1 MGTHHV
7 SRVSGFV
14 LQIPNYRMTLNLFEN
29 GQLNRAAAAEAL
41 QEFLQE
47 TVRTCKLELKI
58 SVSALAEG
66 APADAGG
73 AEVFADLSGRDREL
87 LLERGAELLHAIEHL
102 ALRALRLEPP
112 WQDKLMLDS
121 GGYRAMRIE
130 ELKMT
135 ARVAAERVQSSRQ
148 PFKLNPMSARE
159 RRIVHLALQEFPG
172 VRTESIG
179 MGEQRQV
186 VIHPAELRSTR

>member
-1 MGTHHV
+1 
-7 SRVSGFV
+7 
-14 LQIPNYRMTLNLFEN
+14 MTVNIFDN
-29 GQLNRAAAAEAL
+29 GQLNRSATADAL
-41 QEFLQE
+41 QKFLQE
-47 TVRTCKLELKI
+47 IVAAARLDLKV
-58 SVSALAEG
+58 SVTALPEG
-66 APADAGG
+66 ASADTGG

-87 LLERGAELLHAIEHL
+87 LLERGAELLHAVEHL

-112 WQDKLMLDS
+112 WQDKLLLDS
-121 GGYRAMRIE
+121 GGYRALRIE

-135 ARVAAERVQSSRQ
+135 ARVAAERVQGSRQ

-172 VRTESIG
+172 VRTESVG

-186 VIHPAELRSTR
+186 VIHPADAKTKQ

>member
-1 MGTHHV
+1 
-7 SRVSGFV
+7 
-14 LQIPNYRMTLNLFEN
+14 MTVNIFEN
-29 GQLNRAAAAEAL
+29 GQLNRSAAAEAL
-41 QEFLQE
+41 QNFLQE
-47 TVRTCKLELKI
+47 IVRTAKLDLKI
-58 SVSALAEG
+58 SVTALAAG
-66 APADAGG
+66 TSADTGG

-87 LLERGAELLHAIEHL
+87 LMERGAELLHAIEHL

-112 WQDKLMLDS
+112 WQDKLLLDS
-121 GGYRAMRIE
+121 GGYRALRIE

-135 ARVAAERVQSSRQ
+135 AQIAAERVQSSRQ

-159 RRIVHLALQEFPG
+159 RRIVHLALQEIPG

-186 VIHPAELRSTR
+186 VIHPADPKAKH

>member
-1 MGTHHV
+1 
-7 SRVSGFV
+7 
-14 LQIPNYRMTLNLFEN
+14 MTQNLFEN
-29 GQLNRAAAAEAL
+29 GQLNRTAAAESL
-41 QEFLQE
+41 QKFLQQIVSAA
-47 TVRTCKLELKI
+47 TLDLKI
-58 SVSALAEG
+58 NVRALPPG
-66 APADAGG
+66 VPPDAGG
-73 AEVFADLSGRDREL
+73 AEVFADLAGRDREL

-112 WQDKLMLDS
+112 WQDKLLLDS
-121 GGYRAMRIE
+121 GGYRALRIE

-159 RRIVHLALQEFPG
+159 RRIVHIALQEFPG

-179 MGEQRQV
+179 VGEQRQV
-186 VIHPAELRSTR
+186 VIHPADPKTTR

>member
-1 MGTHHV
+1 
-7 SRVSGFV
+7 
-14 LQIPNYRMTLNLFEN
+14 MTLNLFED
-29 GQLNRAAAAEAL
+29 GKLNRAVAAETL
-41 QEFLQE
+41 QKFLLE
-47 TVRTCKLELKI
+47 IVRTAKLDLKI
-58 SVSALAEG
+58 SVSSLPVG

-73 AEVFADLSGRDREL
+73 AEVFADLTGRDREL

-112 WQDKLMLDS
+112 WQDKLLLDS
-121 GGYRAMRIE
+121 GGYRALRIE

-186 VIHPAELRSTR
+186 VIHPADLKSAH